1 MNYYKLGND
10 FNNETILNIAPKIN
24 RLAEN
29 KQYKALKAYMEI
41 CMDEVDNLLNEY
53 KSDEIKAKEL
63 REYKLILDEQI
74 LATDMLIEL
83 NNSKR
88 KRKNINFI

>member
-10 FNNETILNIAPKIN
+10 FNNETILRIAPKIN

-41 CMDEVDNLLNEY
+41 CMDEVDILLNEY
-53 KSDEIKAKEL
+53 KTDEAKVEEL
-63 REYKLILDEQI
+63 NNYKMILDEQI

-83 NNSKR
+83 SKGKRRRR
-88 KRKNINFI
+88 KH